1 MPFSSLDIVTLSE
14 RPGLLPAVSTWLAGR
29 HASPAAPERCFVL
42 LAGGIPAGTA
52 SLTASGLAARPDLTP
67 WLANLFVPPAF
78 RGRGHAARL
87 VAAIETAARAAS
99 IPTLWLVTRHAE
111 GLYARLGWQAVGPA
125 DFHGEAA
132 VLMGRDL
139 GPAPNPEPQNR
150 KPYTAESAA
159 T

>member
-1 MPFSSLDIVTLSE
+1 MPHQSLDIVTLSE
-14 RPGLLPAVSTWLAGR
+14 RPDLLPAVRAWLAGR
-29 HASPAAPERCFVL
+29 HASPVAPERCFVL

-132 VLMGRDL
+132 MLMGRDL
-139 GPAPNPEPQNR
+139 RPALHQNPQNR
-150 KPYTAESAA
+150 KPYTAESPA